1 MAEFS
6 LVTLVKID
14 TPIDSRKYYIY
25 GPKTARPKPLSRLHR
40 PVWKVGNSIFK
51 IHDAEPILNISNLL
65 NWKSSEVVS
74 T

>member
-14 TPIDSRKYYIY
+14 TPIDSRNIY
-25 GPKTARPKPLSRLHR
+25 GAKTARQTPLSGLHR
-40 PVWKVGNSIFK
+40 PVWKVRNSVFK